1 MTKVNFNCEDIP
13 LPAIVIDSG
22 EVITEINKLF
32 SLLTEFSEKELVG
45 NQIQKVFPEGDLH
58 CFNSCEYIDKKHIV
72 PAPACLKIQ
81 TKLNG
86 QQAVN
91 IKVTDLDVGK
101 LMVVYPDSV
110 VCDNQSRYLTLAE
123 ELSNSGHW
131 RLDVADNMMYW
142 SKGIY
147 HIHGVK
153 YCHTSPTLHQA
164 VQFLLPNE
172 RESFKLLVDKAIT
185 LGESFHFKGS
195 IKQASGKVIKIEC
208 LGDVERD
215 SHNKV
220 VSVYGVT
227 RDITKAETTFEKLK
241 LLALVNYTISVPIFF
256 IDENDN
262 IVYQDI
268 SPKHGN
274 KNSALFDYIN
284 FSCSD
289 YLELKNQ
296 AKVKGQIKKSN
307 ISFDQFNTV
316 FDLSVTY
323 EAQEG
328 IYIWIIENVTEAFKK
343 DQQQIISN
351 RLTILGN
358 TFGNVS
364 HDINNVLGV
373 ALGAIEM
380 LEMKFAN
387 GEQNI
392 SPYIDRVKNAIGKG
406 ASVTER
412 LLAFTKKPTIRVVS
426 FNPDKDIEENKYLF
440 KQVLV
445 NTIHFDIEYSQQQCL
460 IKFPQGEFVNI
471 LLNIVLNAQDAIQ
484 ESGSSGK
491 ILLMTKIVK
500 NKYYEVHIN
509 DSGIGIEPEDVAKI
523 FDPFYSKKSLNK
535 GNGIG
540 LANVYNTMYKYNGK
554 IKVDGHGPLGG
565 AHFTLVFPCEVKAD
579 VPLINNPDSNIALAN
594 KRILVLDDEVSIA
607 EFVTL
612 FLQNQGAQV
621 TCINTKAELIDVLS
635 ETPHFDVFI
644 TDMILPDLSGR
655 EAVTLVKEKL
665 PGIKVYS
672 ISGYIALEERKW
684 EYPVLRKPFTSQQ
697 LAEFLSNS

>member
-1 MTKVNFNCEDIP
+1 MNKLNLSCEDIP
-13 LPAIVIDSG
+13 LPSLIIDKSDR
-22 EVITEINKLF
+22 IKEINSLF
-32 SLLTEFSEKELVG
+32 DTLTGFSEGELIG
-45 NQIQKVFPEGDLH
+45 YQIQKVFPEGDLH
-58 CFNSCEYIDKKHIV
+58 CFYSCEYIDKKHMV
-72 PAPACLKIQ
+72 PAPTCLKIQ
-81 TKLNG
+81 TKFDG

-91 IKVTDLDVGK
+91 IKVTDLDDGK
-101 LMVVYPDSV
+101 LMVFYPDSV
-110 VCDNQSRYLTLAE
+110 VCDQQSRYLTLAE

-131 RLDVADNMMYW
+131 RLDVTENVMYW

-153 YCHTSPTLHQA
+153 YCHTSPTLNQA
-164 VQFLLPNE
+164 IHFLLPKE
-172 RESFKLLVDKAIT
+172 RDNFKQLVDNAIT

-195 IKQASGKVIKIEC
+195 LKQPSGSIIKIEC

-215 SHNKV
+215 NTGKI

-227 RDITKAETTFEKLK
+227 RDITKAEITFEKLK
-241 LLALVNYTISVPIFF
+241 LLALVNYTICVPIFF
-256 IDENDN
+256 IDGDDN

-268 SPKHGN
+268 SPQHGD
-274 KNSALFDYIN
+274 KNSVLFDYIN
-284 FSCSD
+284 FSCAD
-289 YLELKNQ
+289 YLDLKNQ

-316 FDLSVTY
+316 FDLSVTF

-328 IYIWIIENVTEAFKK
+328 IYIWIVENVTEKFKK

-380 LEMKFAN
+380 LEIKFAN

-392 SPYIDRVKNAIGKG
+392 SPYIDRVKNAIAKG

-440 KQVLV
+440 KQILV
-445 NTIHFDIEYSQQQCL
+445 NTINFEIEYGRQDCQ
-460 IKFPQGEFVNI
+460 IKFPQGEFANI

-484 ESGSSGK
+484 EHGSSG
-491 ILLMTKIVK
+491 IISLTTKVV
-500 NKYYEVHIN
+500 NDKYYEVHLN
-509 DSGIGIEPEDVAKI
+509 DSGIGIEQDDVAKI

-540 LANVYNTMYKYNGK
+540 LANVYNTMYKYNGE
-554 IKVDGHGPLGG
+554 IKVEGHGDLGG
-565 AHFTLVFPCEVKAD
+565 AHFTLVFPCEVKKSVALVD
-579 VPLINNPDSNIALAN
+579 ETRRNIGL
-594 KRILVLDDEVSIA
+594 KDKKILVLDDEVSIA

-612 FLQNQGAQV
+612 YLQNQGAQV
-621 TCINTKAELIDVLS
+621 TCINTKSELNKVLS
-635 ETPHFDVFI
+635 AEPEFDIFI
-644 TDMILPDLSGR
+644 TDMIMPDLSGR
-655 EAVTLVKEKL
+655 EAVALVQEKL
-665 PGIKVYS
+665 PEIKVYS

-697 LAEFLSNS
+697 LAEFLSSS